1 MPILQYV
8 PNGWDERLSMKRYS
22 AKALFSLWALSLPFA
37 TSIAAAQAPP
47 QNSAAAAAQIADF
60 FGKVGDQI
68 YQDCIFDLSEEQ
80 VEVQTALIEA
90 YVAQGASPKAARKLA
105 VRQIQ
110 PPKLSADCKRI
121 AALPK
126 QLRTPEPAPDIPAP
140 TRKPQTDVLPWAAET
155 DVARPPAQSR
165 PQPAPPRT
173 TGKGT
178 SLANMRVPERWD
190 CAPGVDFVTI
200 NRNGY
205 QRKLTG
211 GEICN
216 PFKDIVRP
224 VPDTLQTFRLGYS
237 ITTGRLFIDDANAGW
252 QTIAWAISGR
262 EVCRNNPDPECIAA
276 KGIGPLPP
284 GEYSFSSDPKHRVSY
299 GPITKRMVAGIYLGK
314 LYNKDYFSKRQL
326 AAVRKRGNIAIHVR
340 LKGEMSEA
348 CLGLEPKGWAYI
360 SKLIKAG
367 RTTGVNVYIDEPYP
381 QVAEAPPVIVAST
394 FSLTSLFD

>member
-1 MPILQYV
+1 
-8 PNGWDERLSMKRYS
+8 MKRYS
-22 AKALFSLWALSLPFA
+22 GIGMVPVWAVCLGLCVTGA
-37 TSIAAAQAPP
+37 HGQAPP
-47 QNSAAAAAQIADF
+47 RDSAAAAAQIADF
-60 FGKVGDQI
+60 FGKMGDQI
-68 YQDCIFDLSEEQ
+68 YEDCIFDLSEEQ

-90 YVAQGASPKAARKLA
+90 YVEQGASPLAARKLA

-110 PPKLSADCKRI
+110 PPKLSPDCKRI

-126 QLRTPEPAPDIPAP
+126 EMRTPQPEGDIPAP
-140 TRKPQTDVLPWAAET
+140 TRKPQAEDVLPWAAET
-155 DVARPPAQSR
+155 KKAARSPARSRRPP
-165 PQPAPPRT
+165 PVPPSAS
-173 TGKGT
+173 KGT
-178 SLANMRVPERWD
+178 TLANMTVPKRWD

-200 NRNGY
+200 KRNGY
-205 QRKLTG
+205 LRKLTG

-224 VPDTLQTFRLGYS
+224 VPDSMAKFRLGYS
-237 ITTGRLFIDDANAGW
+237 ITTGRLFVDDANAGW

-284 GEYSFSSDPKHRVSY
+284 GEYSFSSNPKHRVSY

-314 LYNKDYFSKRQL
+314 LYNKDYFSKKQL
-326 AAVRKRGNIAIHVR
+326 AAVRRRGNIAIHVR

-348 CLGLEPKGWAYI
+348 CLGLEPKGWTYV
-360 SKLIKAG
+360 SGLIKAG